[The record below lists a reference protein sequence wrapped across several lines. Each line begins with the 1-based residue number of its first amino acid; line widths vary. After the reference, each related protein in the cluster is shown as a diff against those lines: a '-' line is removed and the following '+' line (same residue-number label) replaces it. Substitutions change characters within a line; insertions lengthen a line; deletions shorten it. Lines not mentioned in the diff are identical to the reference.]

1 MRISSAILGALLLL
15 GPVDAAQRKGIPP
28 SIDLVE
34 IDVAVVDRLQ
44 QPVTGL
50 TAKDFIVKDDGAP
63 AAIKTF
69 REVHATAASDPDYR
83 RSITLL
89 LDDVALPAEGT
100 RAVQTIGKA
109 FLQSVDARDELSVV
123 RLHNQTDQPFGDRV
137 VAQSRLAT
145 FRAAAFPFAD
155 FDTVSDLFGRV
166 ADISRQLE
174 SDLPSSKGDRL
185 RGRIRHL
192 QRRRTCAKQCVA
204 ATLELLGG
212 GSELDRDVQRGGV
225 RDHPGR
231 SILRGGGLSDLTGGE
246 VFATM
251 YDVGPGID
259 RILSDT
265 SNYYMLG
272 YWPSGKA
279 RELHSIDL
287 KVSRRGVQ
295 ISTLAVSAGM
305 NRSNRRHSHS

>member
-1 MRISSAILGALLLL
+1 MRIGAAILGTVLLL
-15 GPVDAAQRKGIPP
+15 GPVDAAQRKGMPP

-34 IDVAVVDRLQ
+34 LDVAVVDRLQ

-50 TAKDFIVKDDGAP
+50 TAKDFIVKDDGAA

-69 REVHATAASDPDYR
+69 REVHATAASDPEYR

-109 FLQSVDARDELSVV
+109 FLQGVDARDELSVV
-123 RLHNQTDQPFGDRV
+123 RLHNQTDEPFGDRT
-137 VAQSRLAT
+137 VAESRLAR

-155 FDTVSDLFGRV
+155 FDTVSELFGRV

-174 SDLPSSKGDRL
+174 SDDHRRKAIVCVGASVTCSAGEPAPSSVWP
-185 RGRIRHL
+185 RHWSSW
-192 QRRRTCAKQCVA
+192 VA
-204 ATLELLGG
+204 AVSSTAT
-212 GSELDRDVQRGGV
+212 SNVAV
-225 RDHPGR
+225 YAIIPGR
-231 SILRGGGLSDLTGGE
+231 SMLRGGGLSDLTGGE

-251 YDVGPGID
+251 YDVGPALD

-265 SNYYMLG
+265 SHYYMLG
-272 YWPSGKA
+272 YWPSGKR

-287 KVSRRGVQ
+287 KVPRRGVQ
-295 ISTLAVSAGM
+295 VYA
-305 NRSNRRHSHS
+305 RRLRGNPPF